1 MAMDFTNPRVWDLS
15 HSKTQI
21 PTAWVREVLHNME
34 NLYYP
39 SASCNA
45 QRAKKVDSH
54 INTAIQLVGSF
65 FLLAGLGI
73 HSWFRLIQT
82 DPGQTTVWTAAT
94 YCLLTV

>member
-34 NLYYP
+34 NLYYL

-45 QRAKKVDSH
+45 QRANKVDFGH
-54 INTAIQLVGSF
+54 CAR
-65 FLLAGLGI
+65 
-73 HSWFRLIQT
+73 SW
-82 DPGQTTVWTAAT
+82 
-94 YCLLTV
+94 